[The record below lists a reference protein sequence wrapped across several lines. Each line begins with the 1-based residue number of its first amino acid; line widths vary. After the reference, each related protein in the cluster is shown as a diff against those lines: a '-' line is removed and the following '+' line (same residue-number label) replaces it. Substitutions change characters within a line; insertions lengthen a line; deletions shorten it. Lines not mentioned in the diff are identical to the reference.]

1 MGSRVM
7 TSLACVSQGHD
18 LSLYLS
24 QSIPSDSTKIRSMLG
39 GWLYAYEIPPAPT
52 LTPTARA
59 DSPDEAR
66 RVAKV
71 TEVRRE
77 RAMSLHTIEEERKR
91 ARLAQANLSSSVSHD
106 TTHTDDVEIQAV
118 DATPPDDAPPS
129 NTATDTPPSNTAT
142 DAHPSNTATD
152 TPPNDASVE
161 SPDIESVSPDLVAR
175 RPQSPEPPRSGLE
188 GSDGFVFAFHRRT
201 VSACTLTSGL

>member
-1 MGSRVM
+1 
-7 TSLACVSQGHD
+7 
-18 LSLYLS
+18 
-24 QSIPSDSTKIRSMLG
+24 MLG

-91 ARLAQANLSSSVSHD
+91 ARLAQANLSI
-106 TTHTDDVEIQAV
+106 TDMGIQAV
-118 DATPPDDAPPS
+118 EATPLNPTDVTPPNPADATPPNP
-129 NTATDTPPSNTAT
+129 T
-142 DAHPSNTATD
+142 DAMSTDD
-152 TPPNDASVE
+152 TPPNLTDAMSTNDTHPNNASVE
-161 SPDIESVSPDLVAR
+161 SPDITSVSPDIESVSPDLVAR
-175 RPQSPEPPRSGLE
+175 RPQSPELRSGLE

-201 VSACTLTSGL
+201 VSAYTICTLTFDPSLCAF

>member
-1 MGSRVM
+1 M
-7 TSLACVSQGHD
+7 
-18 LSLYLS
+18 
-24 QSIPSDSTKIRSMLG
+24 
-39 GWLYAYEIPPAPT
+39 YAYEIPPAPT

-91 ARLAQANLSSSVSHD
+91 ARLAQANLSI
-106 TTHTDDVEIQAV
+106 TDMEMDQAV
-118 DATPPDDAPPS
+118 EATPPNPT
-129 NTATDTPPSNTAT
+129 NDTPTGA
-142 DAHPSNTATD
+142 
-152 TPPNDASVE
+152 TPPNPTNDTPTDATHPDNAAVE

-175 RPQSPEPPRSGLE
+175 RPQSPELRSGLE

-201 VSACTLTSGL
+201 VSACTICTLTFDPSLCVCAVLSGELLCGLSKDKTCYIWYACGCPM